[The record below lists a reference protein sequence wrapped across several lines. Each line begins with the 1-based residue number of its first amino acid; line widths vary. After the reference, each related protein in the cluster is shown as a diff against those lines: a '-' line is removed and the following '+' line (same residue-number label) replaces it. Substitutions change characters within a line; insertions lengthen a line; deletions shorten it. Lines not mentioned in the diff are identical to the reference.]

1 MISVFFFLNFKNII
15 FKSTVW
21 VLEYGVNYNIK
32 KKAISDILQFSSI
45 DLFTEETTQQKL
57 LKLKIVL
64 HFFYYRLI
72 LSLDKTRGI

>member
-1 MISVFFFLNFKNII
+1 MFSFLNFLNFI
-15 FKSTVW
+15 FKFSVW
-21 VLEYGVNYNIK
+21 VLEYGVNYK
-32 KKAISDILQFSSI
+32 KKKLVISEILQFSSI

-57 LKLKIVL
+57 LKLKLVL

>member
-1 MISVFFFLNFKNII
+1 M
-15 FKSTVW
+15 
-21 VLEYGVNYNIK
+21 
-32 KKAISDILQFSSI
+32 AISDILQFSSI

-57 LKLKIVL
+57 LKLKLVL